1 MKAIRAHSFGGPD
14 VLQLDDLP
22 EPSPGAGQVRVR
34 LHAAGVNPYDTYML
48 SGTYAIKPP
57 LPYSPGADG
66 AGVVEA
72 VGDGVTGVRVG
83 DRVYIGGTADHKAYG
98 AYRQVVI
105 CATSQVHPLP
115 ERLSFAEGAAVNV
128 PCLTASRALNRATP
142 SGGDTVLVHGASGA
156 VGLAAVQLARAAGL
170 TVIGTAGSDDGL
182 DLVVTEGAHH
192 AVDHRDP
199 QHVEKVT
206 ALTGGRGPD
215 VIIEM
220 LANVNLDLDLA
231 MLAPRGRVVIVGNR
245 GRIEIDPRRIMAKDA
260 AVHGMSFWNQTDA
273 EFAEAYEAVD
283 AALASG
289 ALQSGGGPGTAARR
303 RRRSPPAGDVAGR
316 PRQDRARHGVAD
328 LSMARRA
335 ELQLRRRRL

>member
-48 SGTYAIKPP
+48 SGAYAIKPP

-83 DRVYIGGTADHKAYG
+83 DRVYTGGTADHKAYG

-115 ERLSFAEGAAVNV
+115 ERFSFAEGAAVNV
-128 PCLTASRALNRATP
+128 PCLTASRALNRAAPT
-142 SGGDTVLVHGASGA
+142 GGDTVLVHGASGA

-170 TVIGTAGSDDGL
+170 TVIGTAGSEDGL
-182 DLVVTEGAHH
+182 DLVLTEGAHH

-199 QHVEKVT
+199 QHGEKVT
-206 ALTGGRGPD
+206 SLTGGRGPD

-231 MLAPRGRVVIVGNR
+231 LLAPRGRIVIVGNR

-260 AVHGMSFWNQTDA
+260 AVHGMSFWNHTDA

-289 ALQSGGGPGTAARR
+289 ALNPVVGQELPLAAAAEAHQRVMSPGAR
-303 RRRSPPAGDVAGR
+303 GKIVL
-316 PRQDRARHGVAD
+316 VTV
-328 LSMARRA
+328 
-335 ELQLRRRRL
+335 